1 MNGFTG
7 GRHAVRHGHQLPG
20 RPYDDMTDQQGEHTV
35 LRSYAV
41 TDIGRKR
48 QLNQD
53 FIYLSEVPV
62 GNLPNVFIV
71 ADGMGGHNAG
81 DYASRY
87 AVETVVEEIEAS
99 FEKNPVRIL
108 GRAIDKANTL
118 IRRRAREDISYSGMG
133 TTMVIATCI
142 GRFLEVANVG
152 DSRLYVIN
160 DRIRQITQ
168 DHSLVEEMVRMG
180 GIDRASAR
188 NHPDKNIITRAIGAR
203 DYVEADFF
211 NLELQAGDMV
221 LLCSDGLTNM
231 MDDEMILRILKSGGS
246 LKDRV
251 EELVRVANQN
261 GGKDNISVIVIEPLT
276 DEVEHD

>member
-1 MNGFTG
+1 M
-7 GRHAVRHGHQLPG
+7 
-20 RPYDDMTDQQGEHTV
+20 
-35 LRSYAV
+35 LRSYAT

-62 GNLPNVFIV
+62 GNLPNVFVV

-87 AVETVVEEIEAS
+87 AVETLVEEIELS
-99 FEKNPVRIL
+99 FEKNPVKIL
-108 GRAIDKANTL
+108 GRAIDRANRM
-118 IRRRAREDISYSGMG
+118 IRQRAREDISYSGMG
-133 TTMVIATCI
+133 TTMVIATFI
-142 GRFLEVANVG
+142 GRYLEVANVG
-152 DSRLYVIN
+152 DSRLYVIS

-180 GIDRASAR
+180 GIDRISAKH
-188 NHPDKNIITRAIGAR
+188 HPDKNIITRAIGAR
-203 DYVEADFF
+203 DYIETDFF
-211 NLELQAGDMV
+211 TLELQTGDMV

-231 MDDEMILRILKSGGS
+231 IDDEAIRQILTGGGS

-251 EELVRVANQN
+251 EKLVETANQN
-261 GGKDNISVIVIEPLT
+261 GGKDNISAIVIEPLVN
-276 DEVEHD
+276 EVEHG